1 MAPETTAVQDYLK
14 TIYLVAAAGDEVTTS
29 AIAERLGVS
38 APSVTAMVKKLAERK
53 LVRYTPYR
61 EIRLTPSGEA
71 LAVEVVRHHRL
82 LEAYLHDVLG
92 LSWDEVHEE
101 AEVLEHALSERLED
115 RIAEALGHPTH
126 DPHGDPIP
134 PKNGEHTE
142 VRFDALDAAPPG
154 NRMRVERVSDRDP
167 EALRYLARLGI
178 RPRAELTVTERAP
191 FDGPIWVEV
200 GGVRH
205 ALGRALAG
213 IVFVSPVAERSTRP
227 TTSSSKRSTKGPRA
241 AER

>member
-1 MAPETTAVQDYLK
+1 MATESTAVQDYLK
-14 TIYLVAAAGDEVTTS
+14 NIYLIAAAGDEVTTS

-53 LVRYTPYR
+53 LVQYTPYR
-61 EIRLTPSGEA
+61 EIRLTSRGQA
-71 LAVEVVRHHRL
+71 LAVELVRHHRL

-142 VRFDALDAAPPG
+142 TRYGSLDGVRAG
-154 NRMRVERVSDRDP
+154 QRVRVQRVSDRDP
-167 EALRYLARLGI
+167 EALRYLARLGV
-178 RPRAELTVTERAP
+178 RPGAELTVTEHAP
-191 FDGPIWVEV
+191 FGGPIWVEV
-200 GGVRH
+200 GGHRH
-205 ALGRALAG
+205 ALGRELAG
-213 IVFVSPVAERSTRP
+213 IVFVSTQLV
-227 TTSSSKRSTKGPRA
+227 
-241 AER
+241 